1 MKSILTKRQKKTVT
15 KSGITEYGEKCDLV
29 IEIRYNDEC
38 GNGHNSFAITADLY
52 KAGRRSENAWL
63 SGGCQHELIEKH
75 ALELKPYIKWHLT
88 SSDGPMH
95 YVANS
100 MYHARACTHEGKK
113 PGDPVAHSERL
124 KFKGFPMTF
133 PQAEKGFFDF
143 LKDCNSKFDLEIE
156 AVEHKKS
163 TGDTYDF
170 KPKYTFKGFVG
181 KWYQCPFD
189 TGAEA
194 HEFLDCLQQNGIEF
208 VKTPT
213 QWAEAVEPNLEA
225 ARSCA
230 VWPEAELEDFT
241 KEKLEAR
248 LPQLLKDFKKAMEEL
263 EFIF

>member
-1 MKSILTKRQKKTVT
+1 MKSILTKNQKKIVT

-29 IEIRYNDEC
+29 IEISYDDEC
-38 GNGHNSFAITADLY
+38 NNGHNSFHITGRLY
-52 KAGRRSENAWL
+52 KAGKRSDGAYL
-63 SGGCQHELIEKH
+63 AGGCIHEIIEKH
-75 ALELKPYIKWHLT
+75 APEFKPYVKWHGT

-100 MYHARACTHEGKK
+100 MYHARTCTHEGKK
-113 PGDPVAHSERL
+113 PGDPVTYSERL

-133 PQAEKGFFDF
+133 TQAEKGFFDF
-143 LKDCNSKFDLEIE
+143 LRGCDSKFNLEIE
-156 AVEHKKS
+156 AVEHKKEP
-163 TGDTYDF
+163 GGYDF
-170 KPKYTFKGFVG
+170 KPQYTFRGFVG
-181 KWYQCPFD
+181 EWHQCPFD

-213 QWAEAVEPNLEA
+213 QWAEAVEPNLEY
-225 ARSCA
+225 ARGSA
-230 VWPEAELEDFT
+230 VWPEAKLEDFT